1 MRVCDCGRAYARNG
15 TCPSCELY
23 NAAVEAQQV
32 AAQRIARAFHKR
44 AIGAWLNEHGVFA
57 DINGIK
63 RQVGSPEQAAPFVAL
78 TGAARRV
85 ITFYGDEKLKAGLSV
100 GKDK

>member
-1 MRVCDCGRAYARNG
+1 MRICDCGHSYSRNG

-23 NAAVEAQQV
+23 NAAVHAQQ
-32 AAQRIARAFHKR
+32 AAADHIAKSFHRK
-44 AIGAWLNEHGVFA
+44 ATGAWLNEHGAFA
-57 DINGIK
+57 DIKGIK

-85 ITFYGDEKLKAGLSV
+85 ITFYGEESLRAPSTRKAGA
-100 GKDK
+100 